1 MGEVMI
7 KGILFDKDGTLIDFF
22 SIWPEI
28 GKRVIP
34 AFLTLNG
41 IEDKKIEEAL
51 FISIGLHEGI
61 VDPKGAF
68 AYKSYTEIADDI
80 CECLGRYGINMTVSG
95 IYQQIKDMF
104 NDTMRNANMK
114 YITFTDTPELMRDLR
129 EDGLKI
135 GLATS
140 DIEESANKTLK
151 ELEIFEYFDYIGAD
165 YGVKQA
171 KPAPDMY
178 VEFMEKTGLSADEIA
193 VVGDT
198 CNDMLFGKNNG
209 GTSIG
214 VLSGVSSKED
224 LEEIADYIIDS
235 VEELPE
241 LIEQLNNK

>member
-1 MGEVMI
+1 
-7 KGILFDKDGTLIDFF
+7 
-22 SIWPEI
+22 
-28 GKRVIP
+28 
-34 AFLTLNG
+34 
-41 IEDKKIEEAL
+41 
-51 FISIGLHEGI
+51 
-61 VDPKGAF
+61 
-68 AYKSYTEIADDI
+68 
-80 CECLGRYGINMTVSG
+80 MTVRG

-165 YGVKQA
+165 DGVKQA

-241 LIEQLNNK
+241 LIERLNKK